1 MDLTVEILQDLISKA
16 LIGNADAA
24 KVLIPISNYRD
35 QYLNIMRASR
45 PQSEKILDRGPNK
58 GKKIKVDKAYV
69 RSVEY
74 TFNKLIEFLGDILI
88 TQVDFQKA
96 ESFILDSYKSA
107 PYIAS
112 QHLRNLR
119 AAFNKAQSY
128 ELIKHNP
135 FQKLKIPKIQ
145 KSTPA
150 WVNPEEMK
158 NILVHAPAKL
168 KMIFLI
174 LFYTGMRAGE
184 LVNLIW
190 KNINIPDRCITIGN
204 EFITKTK
211 TTRVIPVSMEVQ
223 KILIELWQIL
233 AGNSTNYN
241 LKQFETK
248 PVFSKSSGHKYT
260 VDYLSKEW
268 KKAVRAAGADERL
281 HLHSL
286 RHAAASLLVANGA
299 SLYHVQKLLGHS
311 TIQITQQYSH
321 LAMDPLRQT
330 IDNYSSV
337 VNV

>member
-1 MDLTVEILQDLISKA
+1 MELTVEILQELLNKA
-16 LIGNADAA
+16 LAANSDAA
-24 KVLIPISNYRD
+24 KVLITISNYRD
-35 QYLNIMRASR
+35 QYLNNMRRTR

-58 GKKIKVDKAYV
+58 GKKIKVDKPYV

-96 ESFILDSYKSA
+96 ESFLTSNYNNA
-107 PYIAS
+107 PYIAF
-112 QHLRNLR
+112 QHLRNLK
-119 AAFNKAQSY
+119 AAFNKAKSY
-128 ELIKHNP
+128 ELIKKNP
-135 FQKLKIPKIQ
+135 FLKIKLEKRQ
-145 KSTPA
+145 KDTPA
-150 WVNPEEMK
+150 YVNPEEMK
-158 NILVHAPAKL
+158 KILVHVPQKL
-168 KMIFLI
+168 KLIYLI

-190 KNINIPDRCITIGN
+190 KNVNIPDRCITIGN

-223 KILIELWQIL
+223 KILIELWQIV
-233 AGNSTNYN
+233 AGNSNEYN